1 MVGVDGT
8 GLQGRIV
15 VLPDKELV
23 VGNIQLLADLLGAV
37 LGDPTAILQLRE
49 APDRHAGLPGQL
61 CLAGLALL
69 HPGGEVHL
77 RHRLTAVPHAF
88 LLQVGVEGGDV
99 SGLQILQLDMAEG
112 LVDDLHRLLVAEGSL
127 FLQVRPGVLLQE
139 DLREVHQPDVAVL
152 GQLVS
157 HPLFKECGLSVQGL
171 LDLPLRHPRL
181 RRPCHLLADLLA
193 VDVVPIGHDDPVALA
208 SLFNCGH

>member
-1 MVGVDGT
+1 M
-8 GLQGRIV
+8 
-15 VLPDKELV
+15 
-23 VGNIQLLADLLGAV
+23 
-37 LGDPTAILQLRE
+37 
-49 APDRHAGLPGQL
+49 
-61 CLAGLALL
+61 
-69 HPGGEVHL
+69 
-77 RHRLTAVPHAF
+77 
-88 LLQVGVEGGDV
+88 

-139 DLREVHQPDVAVL
+139 DLREVHQPVAVL